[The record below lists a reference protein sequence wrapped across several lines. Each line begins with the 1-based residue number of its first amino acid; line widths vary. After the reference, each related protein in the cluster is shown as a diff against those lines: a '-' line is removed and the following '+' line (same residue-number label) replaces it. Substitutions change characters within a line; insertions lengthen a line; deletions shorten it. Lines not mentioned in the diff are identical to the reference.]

1 MTVPA
6 AVGPFTG
13 LPRATIGESKVKDWV
28 VVPRSEQM
36 VMTMVSKLSWPG
48 GAKTTTAVF
57 DDQLVISTAV
67 CPILFAPVMSTV
79 AKFWPEMVAEDPP
92 SVGAFAPEKASREGL
107 S

>member
-1 MTVPA
+1 
-6 AVGPFTG
+6 
-13 LPRATIGESKVKDWV
+13 
-28 VVPRSEQM
+28 M

-79 AKFWPEMVAEDPP
+79 AKFWPEMVAEDL
-92 SVGAFAPEKASREGL
+92 KAARRAALLKEHGL
-107 S
+107 ELPHALEDG